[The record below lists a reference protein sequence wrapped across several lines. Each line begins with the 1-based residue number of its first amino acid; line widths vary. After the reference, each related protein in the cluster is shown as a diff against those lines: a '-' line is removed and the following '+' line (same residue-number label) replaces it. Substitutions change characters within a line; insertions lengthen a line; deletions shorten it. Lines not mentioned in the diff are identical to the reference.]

1 MMVAPPGEPM
11 ASTGRPSRNTIVG
24 LIEERGR
31 LPGAGRL
38 GSGTP
43 ANSGTGLKSVS
54 SLLSRNPWPGTT
66 MPLPPVCSMVRV

>member
-11 ASTGRPSRNTIVG
+11 ASTGRPSWKTMVG

-43 ANSGTGLKSVS
+43 GNSGAGLKSVS
-54 SLLSRNPWPGTT
+54 SLLSRNP
-66 MPLPPVCSMVRV
+66 

>member
-1 MMVAPPGEPM
+1 MIVAPPGDPT

-24 LIEERGR
+24 LIEDRGR

-43 ANSGTGLKSVS
+43 SNSGSGLKSVS
-54 SLLSRNPWPGTT
+54 SLLSRNP
-66 MPLPPVCSMVRV
+66 